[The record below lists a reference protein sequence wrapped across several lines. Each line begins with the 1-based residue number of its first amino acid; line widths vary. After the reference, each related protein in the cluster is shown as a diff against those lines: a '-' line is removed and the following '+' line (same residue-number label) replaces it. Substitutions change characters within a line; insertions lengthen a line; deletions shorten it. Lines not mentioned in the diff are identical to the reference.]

1 MRRKAALEAVE
12 KTVEEAAKELGG
24 TQPRMRVRMQGRKKT
39 QKTQKMQKTPG
50 RKWEKEER

>member
-39 QKTQKMQKTPG
+39 QKMQKTPG

>member
-1 MRRKAALEAVE
+1 MRRKAAL
-12 KTVEEAAKELGG
+12 EEAAKELGG